1 MFYRP
6 LRDEDLPSLLALQ
19 EANLH
24 ANLSDAERADGF
36 LSARFGGEQF
46 TAMAD
51 QVGVL
56 VAVEGDRVAGY
67 ACASEVDYNRR
78 FPLLA
83 AMIDAFPRVPY
94 QRRSLDRA
102 ACFVYGPVCVGRAW
116 RGQGVLRGLVQAL
129 RQHTAGR
136 FDCGVAF
143 IAQDNPRSLAAHVQ
157 GLGLIQAGRFEHNA
171 RTYHIVVLPV

>member
-1 MFYRP
+1 MQYRP
-6 LRDEDLPSLLALQ
+6 LQDDDLPGVLALQ

-24 ANLSDAERADGF
+24 VHLSDTERARGF
-36 LSARFGGEQF
+36 LSARFGPEQF
-46 TAMAD
+46 SAMAV

-56 VAVEGDRVAGY
+56 VAADGDRIAGY

-83 AMIDAFPRVPY
+83 AMIDAFPRVQY
-94 QRRSLDRA
+94 QGSTLDRA
-102 ACFVYGPVCVGRAW
+102 SCFVYGPVCVDRAW
-116 RGQGVLRGLVQAL
+116 RGRGVLRGLVAAL
-129 RQHTAGR
+129 RQRTAGR

-157 GLGLIQAGRFEHNA
+157 GLGLLQAGAFEHSGRA
-171 RTYHIVVLPV
+171 YHLVLLPV